1 MSIEIKS
8 FDKRN
13 VERVRAEVLASVE
26 AVMHK
31 YGVKTSYKGG
41 RYSPER
47 FSLNIDLDILA
58 ESSSG
63 EEMPASFP
71 RDAVRVGLPSDCYG
85 KVCVLRGL
93 RYKITGIKT
102 RNRKYPVLATS
113 LADGR
118 QYKLPVASVR
128 AGLTD

>member
-13 VERVRAEVLASVE
+13 VEKVQREVMAAVE

-31 YGVKTSYKGG
+31 YGVKPNYKGG
-41 RYSPER
+41 RYSPVR
-47 FSLNIDLDILA
+47 FSLNIDLDLLA
-58 ESSSG
+58 ESPSG

-71 RDAVRVGLPSDCYG
+71 RDAMRVGLPAHCYG
-85 KVCVLRGL
+85 KVCVVNGR

-102 RNRKYPVLATS
+102 RNRKYPVLAT
-113 LADGR
+113 LLVDGK
-118 QYKLPVASVR
+118 QYKLPVSSVR
-128 AGLTD
+128 AGLTA